1 MAELAKGPLTP
12 VGRMTLDDIV
22 RQSPSTSKFDWLRDH
37 RKFQEQT
44 RLDRITY
51 PKNSYGGDITWVQ
64 PYYTSTA
71 TNSTT
76 YKTVIT
82 PLPDFDFKL
91 EPEPKKKP
99 KRKRK
104 KMAMTQMQS
113 DLLASATRSLEHF
126 SDALKAPYEQIS
138 EEDIDLD
145 MLPAFAASNEL
156 YSKTD
161 LDEMQESGETGVDP
175 VGTSDILKAN
185 LISSRVTG
193 YRKHR
198 ILLDIDHEAALIP
211 SSTEGHYHLYIN
223 HLLTDEQM
231 EKLVKVLEEIE
242 LIAPGNANQWWR
254 HKALFLRLPWIKKR
268 NENASSEGN

>member
-1 MAELAKGPLTP
+1 MAELAKGPL
-12 VGRMTLDDIV
+12 TLDDIV
-22 RQSPSTSKFDWLRDH
+22 RQSPSASKFDWLRDH

-51 PKNSYGGDITWVQ
+51 PRNSYDGGITWVQ

-156 YSKTD
+156 YSKND

>member
-22 RQSPSTSKFDWLRDH
+22 RQSPSTSKFDWS
-37 RKFQEQT
+37 RKFYLEQT
-44 RLDRITY
+44 RLDRTTY
-51 PKNSYGGDITWVQ
+51 PSSSYGGGITLVQ